1 MRSVKADDGQEGINF
16 ECRTG
21 YYPAFAEA
29 TAGQGARVLP
39 ITSFRGDPSMV
50 TVCLASL
57 AFSCLAVVPWA
68 EGDFRLLAFAH
79 GAGRPFS
86 AADTARPSAADDTA
100 HPSVA
105 VDAASV
111 DSSHAARE
119 QYLRRRSPCLSAFS
133 PGSRPFF
140 PCSLDFRSSLCF
152 RLLQFFLRYRLRAS
166 ALPIMFSHI
175 SVVVFSV
182 SAPAPLRLRLVTFP
196 VRFQFFQLPL
206 LLPGP
211 DARISFPVCFQLPLL
226 LLPLRPLVPARLY
239 LDQRLRFC

>member
-1 MRSVKADDGQEGINF
+1 MMFSTMRSVKAEMVKKGLTSSADRIIQPSPRLRRAKE
-16 ECRTG
+16 
-21 YYPAFAEA
+21 
-29 TAGQGARVLP
+29 RVCSP

-50 TVCLASL
+50 RVCLASL

-68 EGDFRLLAFAH
+68 EGDFRLLAFAD

-86 AADTARPSAADDTA
+86 AADTARPSAVDDTA

-119 QYLRRRSPCLSAFS
+119 QYLRRHSPCLCAFS

-152 RLLQFFLRYRLRAS
+152 RLLQFFLRYRLPRQR
-166 ALPIMFSHI
+166 
-175 SVVVFSV
+175 
-182 SAPAPLRLRLVTFP
+182 PADYVQP
-196 VRFQFFQLPL
+196 
-206 LLPGP
+206 
-211 DARISFPVCFQLPLL
+211 
-226 LLPLRPLVPARLY
+226 Y
-239 LDQRLRFC
+239 